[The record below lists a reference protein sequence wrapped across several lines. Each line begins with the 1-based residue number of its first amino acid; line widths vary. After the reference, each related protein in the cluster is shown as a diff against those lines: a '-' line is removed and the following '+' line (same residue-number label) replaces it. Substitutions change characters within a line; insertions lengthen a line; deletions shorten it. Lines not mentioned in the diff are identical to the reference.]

1 MKIFNR
7 VIAIFILLGKY
18 HALVK
23 IMGDRRNSIAIKN
36 HFMYSIMENHV
47 QLYLK
52 FLKSNVNSY
61 IGINFFLKKNTMDI
75 FYCHHAFRK
84 HN

>member
-7 VIAIFILLGKY
+7 VIDIFILLGKN

-36 HFMYSIMENHV
+36 HFMYVFSYGEQCLTTV
-47 QLYLK
+47 LK
-52 FLKSNVNSY
+52 IYK
-61 IGINFFLKKNTMDI
+61 IQ
-75 FYCHHAFRK
+75 C
-84 HN
+84 